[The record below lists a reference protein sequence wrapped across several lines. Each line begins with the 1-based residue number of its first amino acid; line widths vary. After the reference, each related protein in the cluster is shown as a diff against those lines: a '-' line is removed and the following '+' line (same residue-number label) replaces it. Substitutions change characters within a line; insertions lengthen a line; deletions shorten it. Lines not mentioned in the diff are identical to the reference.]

1 MTFLGHRDE
10 ETVMILF
17 LLLSRSPE
25 SWKLGWREPSDFKNP
40 LPPWPDAEEEMA
52 EMEAAAGGEGA
63 AACGH
68 RHGRGNRH

>member
-1 MTFLGHRDE
+1 MTFLGNRGE
-10 ETVMILF
+10 EPTILFF

-68 RHGRGNRH
+68 RHGRGHRH